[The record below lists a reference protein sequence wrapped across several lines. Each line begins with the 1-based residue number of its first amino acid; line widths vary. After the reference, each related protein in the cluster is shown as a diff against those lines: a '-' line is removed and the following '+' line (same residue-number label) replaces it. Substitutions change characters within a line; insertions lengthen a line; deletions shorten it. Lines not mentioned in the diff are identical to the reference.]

1 MSEFS
6 EMKPIAIFGAGGFGL
21 EVAMLIEQINAQ
33 RSQWELIGFFDDAP
47 AGTRIYDLPL
57 LGGMQALNA
66 WGEELAVAF
75 AVGNSQTRQRLVA
88 NASNPRLRFPTLI
101 HPSVVLG
108 NPKFLEIGEGGLI
121 CAGCILTTHITVGR
135 FVLLNLA
142 CTVGHETVIGDFSS
156 FMPTCNISGEVRIGQ
171 ATFWGTGAKIINRK
185 QVGDRAVIGA
195 GAVVID
201 DIPAGVTAVGVP
213 AKIVKQAAAGSRS

>member
-1 MSEFS
+1 
-6 EMKPIAIFGAGGFGL
+6 MKPIAIFGAGGFGL

-33 RSQWELIGFFDDAP
+33 GPQWELIGVFDDNAP
-47 AGTRIYDLPL
+47 AHNRFNDTPY

-75 AVGNSQTRQRLVA
+75 AVGTSQTRKGLVEKI
-88 NASNPRLRFPTLI
+88 SNPKLRFPTLI

-121 CAGCILTTHITVGR
+121 CAGCILTTHITIGR

-156 FMPTCNISGEVRIGQ
+156 FMPTCNISGEVRIGE

-185 QVGDRAVIGA
+185 NVGDYAVIGA

-201 DIPAGVTAVGVP
+201 DIPAGATAVGVP